1 MTGTAIDCK
10 FAGNLNKRT
19 NTLEKSITR
28 RNSSIPELNK
38 AMSMFAQLL
47 RLILSE
53 KATVGATAQVFL
65 AISRISINAM
75 SWYWSEWLK
84 LMIMVFIVV
93 MLVFVERCLLSSNE

>member
-28 RNSSIPELNK
+28 PNFTIPELNM
-38 AMSMFAQLL
+38 AMLMFAQLHS
-47 RLILSE
+47 LIMSE
-53 KATVGATAQVFL
+53 TATVGATAQVFL

-75 SWYWSEWLK
+75 SWYWSE
-84 LMIMVFIVV
+84 
-93 MLVFVERCLLSSNE
+93 

>member
-1 MTGTAIDCK
+1 M
-10 FAGNLNKRT
+10 
-19 NTLEKSITR
+19 
-28 RNSSIPELNK
+28 

-47 RLILSE
+47 SLIMSE

-65 AISRISINAM
+65 VISHFLIYTL

-84 LMIMVFIVV
+84 LLVMAFIVV